1 MIKLKLKIL
10 GTEVEYKGNEKF
22 LETKV
27 PKLLEAFKKSYNDE
41 VKRNLLEV
49 HEDLQRNLAN
59 MESYSA
65 SMSRLSEELDH
76 GIKEIHEKL
85 VNFLESIE
93 TLTSSPSV
101 LFSATEGMQEMNRAF
116 SMQYLGIQEKIQ
128 QETREFN
135 LMSNIMKTKHEA
147 AKNSINNI
155 R

>member
-1 MIKLKLKIL
+1 MTKLKLKIL

-27 PKLLEAFKKSYNDE
+27 LKLLEAFKKTYNEE

-49 HEDLQRNLAN
+49 HEDLQQNLSIL
-59 MESYSA
+59 EGYSA
-65 SMSRLSEELDH
+65 SMSRLGEELDR

-93 TLTSSPSV
+93 TLSSSPPD
-101 LFSATEGMQEMNRAF
+101 LFVATEGMQKMNRAF

-128 QETREFN
+128 QETREFAM
-135 LMSNIMKTKHEA
+135 LSNIMKAKHEA
-147 AKNSINNI
+147 AKNAINNI

>member
-1 MIKLKLKIL
+1 MTKLKLKIF

-27 PKLLEAFKKSYNDE
+27 PKLLEAFKKSYNGE

-49 HEDLQRNLAN
+49 HEDLQRNLAT
-59 MESYSA
+59 MEGYSA

-76 GIKEIHEKL
+76 GIKESHEKL

-93 TLTSSPSV
+93 TLSSSPSD
-101 LFSATEGMQEMNRAF
+101 LFAATEGMQEMNRAF

-128 QETREFN
+128 QETREFAM
-135 LMSNIMKTKHEA
+135 LSNIMKAKHEA
-147 AKNSINNI
+147 AKNAINNI